1 MSTLAYFSSLVK
13 KEDFINRIS
22 TDAEESASIANDLV
36 CHLKI
41 FVSSCRN
48 KNLESCFESLEESEK
63 TIKLVNAMLQN
74 IRNNLEGYT
83 SSLLPAKEQEEN
95 QNKETKNEKQQEK
108 PSLQE
113 NQISEIKNQPP
124 DASQINSL
132 VETLKTLKEMKDSI
146 SK

>member
-22 TDAEESASIANDLV
+22 IDAEESAALANDLV

-41 FVSSCRN
+41 LSSSCKN
-48 KNLESCFESLEESEK
+48 KNLEICFESLEESEK

-74 IRNNLEGYT
+74 LRNNLEGYT
-83 SSLLPAKEQEEN
+83 SSLFPAREQNTE
-95 QNKETKNEKQQEK
+95 QVQETKKEIEREDN
-108 PSLQE
+108 LVQE
-113 NQISEIKNQPP
+113 NKIAETKTQAP
-124 DASQINSL
+124 DISQINSL
-132 VETLKTLKEMKDSI
+132 VETLKSLKEMRDSV